1 MRLPLFALL
10 CLFSFAFI
18 PADTKMLLKK
28 QGRLYEMRVYYAEPG
43 KLDGLVARFR
53 NHTTKLFAKHGMA
66 NEGYWLPIDNKENK
80 LVYVLSYPNRA
91 AREKSWQAFMN
102 DADWKKA
109 AADSEKDGKLITKID
124 NFYLKTIDF
133 SPKKIAKKG
142 TANRVFELRTYKATP
157 GNLPGLLARFRD
169 HTTKLFEKY
178 GMTNLWYWTFT
189 EKEQG
194 ADDMLIYILSHP
206 SREAGLEAFKKFGAD
221 PAWQAARK
229 ASEEKASGSLTVSV
243 ESLYMVPTDFSPVK

>member
-1 MRLPLFALL
+1 MRLSLFAFL
-10 CLFSFAFI
+10 CLFCFAFI
-18 PADTKMLLKK
+18 PNDTKMPMKK
-28 QGRLYEMRVYYAEPG
+28 ESRLYEMRVYYAEPG

-66 NEGYWLPIDNKENK
+66 NEGYWLPVDNKENK

-142 TANRVFELRTYKATP
+142 SANRVFELRTYKATP

-169 HTTKLFEKY
+169 HTAKLFEKY

-194 ADDMLIYILSHP
+194 ADDMLIYFLSHP

-221 PAWQAARK
+221 PDWQAARK
-229 ASEEKASGSLTVSV
+229 ASEAKAGGSLTVSV
-243 ESLYMVPTDFSPVK
+243 ESEYMIPTDFSPVK